1 MYLIAGATSCA
12 VDHSGYLRRF
22 KTGGGNTPT
31 KTATKTSRPS
41 SAPLGNKLGSDSKLA
56 APSGTKWLESRIDEL
71 VQLRFKK
78 AEMSQLSDKLKE
90 LKADRPTVMSDI
102 EVMRRQ
108 QQDGAGNI
116 NKQLVEVEA
125 KILEISAH
133 ITADRNRLENG
144 HRQALGNSAD
154 EEERAEEELRILTR
168 ISEAQRAVRSYQER
182 QRELKSRL
190 DNGVLNEAALT
201 KMGDLQV

>member
-1 MYLIAGATSCA
+1 
-12 VDHSGYLRRF
+12 
-22 KTGGGNTPT
+22 
-31 KTATKTSRPS
+31 
-41 SAPLGNKLGSDSKLA
+41 LGSDSKLA

-90 LKADRPTVMSDI
+90 LKADRLTVMSDI

-116 NKQLVEVEA
+116 NRQLVEVEA
-125 KILEISAH
+125 KILEISTQ